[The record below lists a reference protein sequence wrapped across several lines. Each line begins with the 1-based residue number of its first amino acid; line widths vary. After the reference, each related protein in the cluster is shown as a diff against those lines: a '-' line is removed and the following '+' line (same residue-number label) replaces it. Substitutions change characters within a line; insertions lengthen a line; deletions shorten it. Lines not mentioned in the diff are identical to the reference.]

1 MRLISLFFIV
11 IIVLIIMW
19 FLTQNA
25 DQVVK
30 ELEIFQYSFEDVD
43 LIKVLFGTFA
53 FGVIMGFLIPVFQ
66 YIGAK
71 GEARKLKKEVKKLK
85 SELNDLRNVGIESE
99 LEVEEDLLDDEETE
113 DDSADDSAGSET
125 EDDNKAQ

>member
-11 IIVLIIMW
+11 IIMLIIMW
-19 FLTQNA
+19 FLMQNA
-25 DQVVK
+25 DQIVE
-30 ELEIFQYSFEDVD
+30 ELEIFQYSFLDVE
-43 LIKVLFGTFA
+43 LVKVLFGTFA

-66 YIGAK
+66 YISAK

-113 DDSADDSAGSET
+113 DDSSDDTAGNET

>member
-11 IIVLIIMW
+11 LIVLLIMW

-30 ELEIFQYSFEDVD
+30 ELEIFQYSYFNISLVS
-43 LIKVLFGTFA
+43 ILFGTFA

-66 YIGAK
+66 YLGAK
-71 GEARKLKKEVKKLK
+71 SETRKLKREMKKIR
-85 SELNDLRNVGIESE
+85 SELDDLRNVGIESE
-99 LEVEEDLLDDEETE
+99 LEDEPESPESAEESDSSQPDTKDQSEDEN
-113 DDSADDSAGSET
+113 SGP
-125 EDDNKAQ
+125 

>member
-71 GEARKLKKEVKKLK
+71 GEVRRFKKEVNKLR

>member
-71 GEARKLKKEVKKLK
+71 GEVRKFKKEVKKLR

-99 LEVEEDLLDDEETE
+99 LEVEEELLDDKEAE

-125 EDDNKAQ
+125 KDDNSAQ

>member
-25 DQVVK
+25 DQVVE
-30 ELEIFQYSFEDVD
+30 ELEIFQYSYFNVY
-43 LIKVLFGTFA
+43 LVNILFGTFA

-71 GEARKLKKEVKKLK
+71 GEDRKFKKEVKKLR

-99 LEVEEDLLDDEETE
+99 LEVEEDLLDDKEAEE
-113 DDSADDSAGSET
+113 DSADDSAGSKT
-125 EDDNKAQ
+125 EDDNTAQ

>member
-71 GEARKLKKEVKKLK
+71 GEVRRFKKEVKKLR

-99 LEVEEDLLDDEETE
+99 LEVEEDLLDDKEAE
-113 DDSADDSAGSET
+113 DDLADDSAGSET

>member
-11 IIVLIIMW
+11 IIMLIIMW
-19 FLTQNA
+19 FLMQNA
-25 DQVVK
+25 DQFVE
-30 ELEIFQYSFEDVD
+30 ELEIFQYSFLDVE
-43 LIKVLFGTFA
+43 LVKVLFGTFA

-71 GEARKLKKEVKKLK
+71 GEVRRFKKEVKKLR

-113 DDSADDSAGSET
+113 DDSADDTAGSET

>member
-25 DQVVK
+25 DQVVE
-30 ELEIFQYSFEDVD
+30 ELEIFQYSYFNVY
-43 LIKVLFGTFA
+43 LVNILFGTFA

-66 YIGAK
+66 YIVAK
-71 GEARKLKKEVKKLK
+71 GEARKLKKEVKKLRL
-85 SELNDLRNVGIESE
+85 ELNDLRNVGIESE
-99 LEVEEDLLDDEETE
+99 LEVEEDLLNDKEAE
-113 DDSADDSAGSET
+113 DDSADDSAGSKT